1 MIAIRPLIFKYIPGI
16 AFKRN
21 IIHVL
26 DLVFYWKERMNDYSS
41 LHRSFRNGNGY
52 DLNLKNPKTHHEL
65 IQIKKL
71 TDRDPLLVLTSDKY
85 KVRAYIKKMLGPEL
99 SKEILIP
106 LFFTVKDARD
116 IPFERLPPTYFLK
129 ANHFSGANLLVT
141 PETNRE
147 MLIKT
152 ANHWLANTY
161 GQKLHEWAYKRISPR
176 LIGEKLLLDS
186 QGKIPPDIK
195 FYCFHGRVKLI
206 MLVDDRMSDMK
217 MYYFD
222 EFLTEIQM
230 ELTWDPFP
238 RNRLPADNILKKMKE
253 IASVLASPFDFVRVD
268 MYAIEDRIFF
278 GEMTHYCG
286 SGIDPFPDVRL
297 DKVLGKYWDERF
309 LDYDLI
315 RLLREEGIFMS
326 ELHSSHD

>member
-1 MIAIRPLIFKYIPGI
+1 MAIRPFIFKYIPGVQL
-16 AFKRN
+16 KRN

-26 DLVFYWKERMNDYSS
+26 DWGFYWKERLKTYPR
-41 LHRSFRNGNGY
+41 LHRYFKHANGY
-52 DLNLKNPKTHHEL
+52 ELNLANPGTFHEL

-71 TDRDPLLVLTSDKY
+71 TDRAPLLVRTSDKF
-85 KVRAYIKKMLGPEL
+85 KVRAYIEEMLGPEL

-147 MLIKT
+147 VLIKT

-161 GQKLHEWAYKRISPR
+161 GQKLHEWAYRKISPR
-176 LIGEKLLLDS
+176 LIGEKLLLDEN
-186 QGKIPPDIK
+186 GKIPPDFK
-195 FYCFHGRVKLI
+195 FYCFHGRVLLI

-217 MYYFD
+217 MYFFD
-222 EFLTEIQM
+222 EVLTEIQM
-230 ELTWDPFP
+230 EPAWDSFQ
-238 RNRLPADNILKKMKE
+238 RNRLPTDNILNKMKE

-268 MYAIEDRIFF
+268 MYALGEKVYF

-286 SGIDPFPDVRL
+286 SGIDPFPDLRF
-297 DKVLGKYWDERF
+297 DKVLGKFWNEQF
-309 LDYDLI
+309 LDLELIDL
-315 RLLREEGIFMS
+315 LEEEGMQIRCLDS
-326 ELHSSHD
+326 N